1 MKKEY
6 EELEFKLFKFSSM
19 VDVCNP
25 DSDFVPDDSFEDD
38 VITDG
43 TGEW

>member
-6 EELEFKLFKFSSM
+6 EELEFEIFEFSSM

-25 DSDFVPDDSFEDD
+25 NSTFTPDDMFEDD
-38 VITDG
+38 IITDG